1 MRMEE
6 PGHEH
11 CAVDRAP
18 PAVTL
23 EFFFWDP
30 GEKGSEVPL
39 FLAALAVGIAKR
51 WEPRGFSQVAAGIS
65 AFPLG

>member
-30 GEKGSEVPL
+30 GEKGSEVSL
-39 FLAALAVGIAKR
+39 FLAALAVGNP
-51 WEPRGFSQVAAGIS
+51 WLLSSGTLT
-65 AFPLG
+65 LGCLFTEDV

>member
-1 MRMEE
+1 MEE

-18 PAVTL
+18 PAGTL

-30 GEKGSEVPL
+30 GEKSSEVPL
-39 FLAALAVGIAKR
+39 FLAALAVGNL
-51 WEPRGFSQVAAGIS
+51 WHLSSGILT
-65 AFPLG
+65 LGCLSTEDV